1 MNVKEG
7 QMGPQSAIEMGALP
21 GAVLR
26 IAPDGRIIDLN
37 KTAER
42 LSAGFQRNTLLV
54 DYLDE
59 AGGAEL
65 MWRLSDT
72 GTILPEDA
80 CEFEAT
86 VRERLY
92 RFTLARSARPDDSR
106 YVQLADITDYR
117 NLSERIAVN
126 EQRYRSLFSRN
137 PDAVCS
143 LDLQGR
149 LVETNHCTEELT
161 GYPEQ
166 QLCDYHWD
174 NLVDERDRKAA
185 KESFE
190 AALEGNPC
198 SYRCRVRS
206 LKGRTALLQVTYIPI
221 LIDGRVTGVFGVARD
236 KTERYR
242 LEEKRRLLQACMA
255 QIHDV
260 IIITEMDPLDPPGP
274 RIVYVNEGVE
284 RMTGYRPDEVLG
296 STPRM
301 FQGPD
306 TDRVALRRI
315 RKALER
321 REPIKEVLVNYCK
334 DGVPFWNE
342 VEIVPIPAPGM
353 GSRSYFAAVQRDI
366 SQTKRREA
374 ELRHSQEELRQLSR
388 AQEGVLEQE
397 RRRIARDLHDELGQ
411 TLTAL
416 KLNLNLA
423 VERMDE
429 LTDAHRQHLEITIE
443 SVDDAVEK
451 VREISANLRP
461 PMLDDLGF
469 EAAAEW
475 LLAKWAGRDGLDVK
489 WHSEPAEDG
498 VVKGE
503 VATALYR
510 ILQECMTN
518 VSRHSEASVVTV
530 HYRETE
536 TAASL
541 EVRDDGAGFD
551 PAVAGHYGSGL
562 VGIRERVVMLGG
574 DLTVE
579 SASGKGVR
587 IWVELPLENNLND

>member
-1 MNVKEG
+1 
-7 QMGPQSAIEMGALP
+7 MGSQSAIAMGSLP

-26 IAPDGRIIDLN
+26 IAPDGRIRDLN
-37 KTAER
+37 SWAEQ
-42 LSAGFQRNTLLV
+42 LSAGFQRDTMVV

-59 AGGAEL
+59 SGRADL
-65 MWRLSDT
+65 LLRLSGNWT
-72 GTILPEDA
+72 LPEED
-80 CEFEAT
+80 CQLEAFIKG
-86 VRERLY
+86 RLY
-92 RFTLARSARPDDSR
+92 RLTLAISAGPDGSR
-106 YVQLADITDYR
+106 FVQLADITAYR
-117 NLSERIAVN
+117 HLSERIAIN
-126 EQRYRSLFSRN
+126 EQRYRSLFSQN
-137 PDAVCS
+137 PYAVCS

-149 LVETNHCTEELT
+149 LVETNRCTEELT

-185 KESFE
+185 RESFE

-206 LKGRTALLQVTYIPI
+206 RMGEKALVQVTYIPI
-221 LIDGRVTGVFGVARD
+221 VIGGKVTGVFGVARD

-242 LEEKRRLLQACMA
+242 LEESRRLLQACMA

-284 RMTGYRPDEVLG
+284 RMTGYRPNEVLDN
-296 STPRM
+296 TPRM

-306 TDRVALRRI
+306 TDRAALRRI

-334 DGVPFWNE
+334 NGVPFWNE
-342 VEIVPIPAPGM
+342 VEIVPIPAPGI
-353 GSRSYFAAVQRDI
+353 GGRSYFASVQRDI
-366 SQTKRREA
+366 TKTKQREA
-374 ELRHSQEELRQLSR
+374 ELRHSQEELRQLTR

-416 KLNLNLA
+416 KLNLGLA
-423 VERMDE
+423 VDQMEE
-429 LTDAHRQHLEITIE
+429 LSGDHRQHLEATIE

-451 VREISANLRP
+451 VREISLNLRP

-475 LLAKWAGRDGLDVK
+475 LLTRWAGRDGLDVK

-518 VSRHSEASVVTV
+518 VSRHSEASVVTI

-536 TAASL
+536 TSANL
-541 EVRDDGAGFD
+541 EVRDNGGGFD
-551 PAVAGHYGSGL
+551 PAVAGNYGSGL
-562 VGIRERVVMLGG
+562 VGVRERVVMLGG
-574 DLTVE
+574 DLSVE

-587 IWVELPLENNLND
+587 IRVELPLENNLDD

>member
-1 MNVKEG
+1 
-7 QMGPQSAIEMGALP
+7 MGPQSVIAIGALP
-21 GAVLR
+21 GAVLQ
-26 IAPDGRIIDLN
+26 IAPDGRVADLN
-37 KTAER
+37 NIAKK
-42 LSAGFQRNTLLV
+42 LSAGFQRNTLLA

-59 AGGAEL
+59 AARAEL
-65 MWRLSDT
+65 VWRLAYADT
-72 GTILPEDA
+72 LPQEA
-80 CEFEAT
+80 CELEAT

-92 RFTLARSARPDDSR
+92 RLTLARSAFPDGSR
-106 YVQLADITDYR
+106 IVQLADITDYR
-117 NLSERIAVN
+117 RLSERIAVN
-126 EQRYRSLFSRN
+126 EQRFRSLFSQN

-143 LDLQGR
+143 MDLQGR
-149 LVETNHCTEELT
+149 LVEANRCTEELT

-190 AALEGNPC
+190 AALQGNPC

-206 LKGRTALLQVTYIPI
+206 RSGRKALVQVTYIPI
-221 LIDGRVTGVFGVARD
+221 VVNGRVTGVFGVARD
-236 KTERYR
+236 RTERYR
-242 LEEKRRLLQACMA
+242 LKESRRLLQACMA

-260 IIITEMDPLDPPGP
+260 IIITETDPLDPPGP

-296 STPRM
+296 NTPRM

-306 TDRVALRRI
+306 TDRAALRRI

-342 VEIVPIPAPGM
+342 IEIVPIPSPGV
-353 GSRSYFAAVQRDI
+353 GGRSYFAAVQRDI
-366 SQTKRREA
+366 TQTKRREA
-374 ELRHSQEELRQLSR
+374 ELRHSREELRQLTR

-423 VERMDE
+423 VDQMGE
-429 LTDAHRQHLEITIE
+429 LTGEHRQHLESTIE

-451 VREISANLRP
+451 VREISSNLRP
-461 PMLDDLGF
+461 PILDDLGF

-475 LLAKWAGRDGLDVK
+475 LLSRWAGRDGLDVK
-489 WHSEPAEDG
+489 WHSEPADDG
-498 VVKGE
+498 VVRGE

-518 VSRHSEASVVTV
+518 VSRHSEASVVTI
-530 HYRETE
+530 HYRENE
-536 TAASL
+536 TSASL

-562 VGIRERVVMLGG
+562 VGIRERAAMLGG
-574 DLTVE
+574 NLSVE

-587 IWVELPLENNLND
+587 IRVELPLEKNLND